1 MQEIAS
7 RYPDVPLSTVLI
19 AEKKFVEAD
28 LDRNGVRKNFKVMLN
43 CSFYKNLEDQINQRK
58 KNGFFQIYFLSI
70 ETQIRMKP
78 QSRVGLENTY

>member
-28 LDRNGVRKNFKVMLN
+28 LDRNGVRKIFKVMLN
-43 CSFYKNLEDQINQRK
+43 FSFYKNLEEQINQRK
-58 KNGFFQIYFLSI
+58 KNMGFFKYIFFPLI
-70 ETQIRMKP
+70 HK
-78 QSRVGLENTY
+78 

>member
-28 LDRNGVRKNFKVMLN
+28 LDRNGVRKIFKVMLN
-43 CSFYKNLEDQINQRK
+43 FSFYKNLEEQINQRK
-58 KNGFFQIYFLSI
+58 KTWVFSNIFSFH
-70 ETQIRMKP
+70 
-78 QSRVGLENTY
+78 